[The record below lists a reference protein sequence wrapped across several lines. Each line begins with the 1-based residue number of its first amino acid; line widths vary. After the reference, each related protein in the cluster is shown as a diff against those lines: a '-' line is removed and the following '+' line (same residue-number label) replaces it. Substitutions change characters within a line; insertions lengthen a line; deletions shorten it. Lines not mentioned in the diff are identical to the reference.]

1 MTVKET
7 VREKYGQAA
16 LRLATGS
23 SSCCGAAALDDCCD
37 PVTSNLY
44 DSSQTS
50 LVPDAAVKASLG
62 CGNPT
67 ALAGLNPG
75 ETVLDLGSG
84 GGIDALL
91 SARRVGPSGKVYGL
105 DMTDEMLVLARENQR
120 KAGAENAEFLK
131 GEIENIPLPDNTI
144 DIVISNCVINLSA
157 DKGRVLR
164 ATEAADNGLVTPEV
178 AAAIARVKGT
188 KRHGVRAGNWLTL
201 EQTERLLELPS
212 RTTNKGRRDRALLA
226 LLVGCGLRRQELAGL
241 RVEDI
246 QQRDGRWC
254 VVDLAGKGNR
264 IRTVP
269 MPSWAK
275 AAVDDWLAAAGYSAG
290 LLLGSVNKG
299 DRITGQGMSAQSI
312 YEVVEAYGKQLG
324 ATIAPHDVR
333 RTFAKLAHKG
343 RAPLEQIQISLGH
356 ASIQTTERYLGVT
369 QDLTD
374 APCDHLGIHGPT
386 R

>member
-1 MTVKET
+1 MTASNQPESGSLVRTGRDET
-7 VREKYGQAA
+7 WQRIKSLVLDSVTSPHSKRAYEQ
-16 LRLATGS
+16 
-23 SSCCGAAALDDCCD
+23 ALDAFETWCAAGS
-37 PVTSNLY
+37 VTGFSKATVQAWRATLETAGLAA
-44 DSSQTS
+44 SSINVRLS
-50 LVPDAAVKASLG
+50 AVKK
-62 CGNPT
+62 
-67 ALAGLNPG
+67 LA
-75 ETVLDLGSG
+75 
-84 GGIDALL
+84 
-91 SARRVGPSGKVYGL
+91 
-105 DMTDEMLVLARENQR
+105 M
-120 KAGAENAEFLK
+120 
-131 GEIENIPLPDNTI
+131 
-144 DIVISNCVINLSA
+144 
-157 DKGRVLR
+157 
-164 ATEAADNGLVTPEV
+164 EAADNGLVAAEV
-178 AAAIARVKGT
+178 AAAVLRVKGA

-201 EQTERLLELPS
+201 DQTERLLALPS
-212 RTTNKGRRDRALLA
+212 RATNKGRRDRALLA

-241 RVEDI
+241 RIGDI

-275 AAVDDWLAAAGYSAG
+275 AAVDDWLAAAGFSAG
-290 LLLGSVNKG
+290 PVLGSVNKG

-324 ATIAPHDVR
+324 ASIAPHDVR

-374 APCDHLGIHGPT
+374 APCDHLGIRGPT